1 VEWNAE
7 GSSITL
13 HRSLPSSARENRNLY
28 HHQTQQ
34 IIGMYGGSLVI
45 DDDTPVK
52 IKLPKNALKEKKLI
66 SLEMISNGTSWIY
79 FHFEPHGLVFA
90 KPVELKLSM
99 EILKETKEEDL
110 ILYYYNQEIG
120 RWFRETTGV
129 FSNNRT
135 EAIFYLNHF
144 SYYFFGR
151 R

>member
-1 VEWNAE
+1 
-7 GSSITL
+7 
-13 HRSLPSSARENRNLY
+13 
-28 HHQTQQ
+28 
-34 IIGMYGGSLVI
+34 
-45 DDDTPVK
+45 
-52 IKLPKNALKEKKLI
+52 
-66 SLEMISNGTSWIY
+66 
-79 FHFEPHGLVFA
+79 
-90 KPVELKLSM
+90 M